1 MVNLEPALSTIR
13 ALPAAPGRAAGVSRQ
28 QAPAIPAPPVAEAP
42 QAITQ
47 RFGND
52 AVEALKSSQTTL
64 AELDRAIASLQTT
77 LNNLRLAANSGS
89 AHAAQ
94 GAKGSASA
102 NADHLTIELQSL
114 INARSEIVASAQNVY
129 QSFINNT
136 PADGLI
142 AGINVASGRINFNLQ
157 QTLLQMQGD
166 VLLGRSTIST
176 LVHFLLQ

>member
-1 MVNLEPALSTIR
+1 MVNLEPALPTIR
-13 ALPAAPGRAAGVSRQ
+13 ALQPGPAAG
-28 QAPAIPAPPVAEAP
+28 APKPPPALAAPPAVEVTG
-42 QAITQ
+42 AITQ
-47 RFGND
+47 RFGSD
-52 AVEALKSSQTTL
+52 AVEALKASQSTL
-64 AELDRAIASLQTT
+64 AELDRAIARLQTT

-89 AHAAQ
+89 APAPAAQ
-94 GAKGSASA
+94 GAQGAAST

-114 INARSEIVASAQNVY
+114 INARSAIAASAQNVY
-129 QSFINNT
+129 QSFINST